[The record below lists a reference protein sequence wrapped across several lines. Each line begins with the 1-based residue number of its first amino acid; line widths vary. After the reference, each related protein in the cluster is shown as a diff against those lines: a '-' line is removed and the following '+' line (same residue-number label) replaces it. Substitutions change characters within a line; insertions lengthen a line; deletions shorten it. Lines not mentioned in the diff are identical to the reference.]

1 MGGNLKQEAL
11 ASSPSHDYP
20 KSASALHLH
29 GSDSGACVRTV
40 CTIPRPRVPPSL
52 PLVTHN

>member
-1 MGGNLKQEAL
+1 MQWEVICSRKHWQAPL
-11 ASSPSHDYP
+11 PDYP

-40 CTIPRPRVPPSL
+40 CTIPRPRAPPHFHL
-52 PLVTHN
+52 